1 MQGVKVTP
9 LVESR
14 FGLDGG
20 AMFGIIPRALWTRT
34 NPADEANRI
43 DLGARCLLIEHP
55 TAGRILVDVGLG
67 DRWDAKSAAIYNMRP
82 STPGGARGI
91 GAALEG
97 VGLGVEDI
105 DHVVLTHLH
114 FDHAGGLC
122 TQGEGGVT
130 RAVFPQATHYVMREN
145 WSWAWRPSER
155 DRGSYREEDFAF
167 FERADAPALRL
178 LDGLTELFPG
188 VTLIPRR
195 GHTYGMAVVL
205 VEAEEATWCHMADL
219 IPTAGHLRVP
229 YVMGYDL
236 QPVVTCQEKREL
248 LSEAS
253 RHGWRL
259 IFEHDP
265 EVAWCCVESD
275 GRGDFRRVPGSST

>member
-1 MQGVKVTP
+1 
-9 LVESR
+9 
-14 FGLDGG
+14 
-20 AMFGIIPRALWTRT
+20 MFGIIPRALWTRT
-34 NPADEANRI
+34 NPADASNRI

-67 DRWDAKSAAIYNMRP
+67 DKWDEKSKSIYNIRP
-82 STPGGARGI
+82 TTFDNCTGI
-91 GAALEG
+91 EAALAQR
-97 VGLGVEDI
+97 GLGVEDI

-122 TQGEGGVT
+122 TWDERGEPN
-130 RAVFPQATHYVMREN
+130 RAIFPHAVHHVMREN
-145 WSWAWRPSER
+145 WEWAWRPSER
-155 DRGSYREEDFAF
+155 DRGSYREIDFAF
-167 FERADAPALRL
+167 LNRADAPELRL
-178 LDGLTELFPG
+178 LDGQTELFPG

-195 GHTYGMAVVL
+195 GHTYGMAVVV

-236 QPVVTCQEKREL
+236 QPVVTCREKREL
-248 LSEAS
+248 LSEAAQ
-253 RHGWRL
+253 HGWRL

-265 EVAWCCVESD
+265 EVAWCCVEAD
-275 GRGDFRRVPGSST
+275 GRGDFRRVPSDNP